1 MSDNRKDPGRLV
13 VPVGLGVVVVL
24 VVATLVV
31 SIYETVI
38 ASSGDQAI
46 LKNPEVVAI
55 AVGLLLSVLFV
66 ERWRS
71 VEGRLDKLSDEEQAR
86 LKDLET
92 YAKTRTKQ
100 IVGETVDKADKL
112 SAKLAAIAEDN
123 PWLEVI
129 TKRDIIVETESIRG
143 ILRTSYTLLH
153 DEKYLHLYEYL
164 EYCARKGTAQDSRDS
179 KRRLR
184 GTPEDFLEIASFCEV
199 WLEDYALSTEFLQR
213 YVEGA
218 GDGGYTLTP
227 ELIVRLL
234 RMGKFPEA
242 ATKAATLERLLR
254 RDEWHKRI
262 PFIAVNSP
270 ISGRLRWRTWNVLS
284 LTYAV
289 FDDDRRSQH
298 YATVARND
306 PYATLFAA
314 DQRLFEAEVAVN
326 CGDFEGALTDLLP
339 PDGSDDDA
347 DVSYLHQLI
356 FIYERMNRF
365 DLAAPL
371 RARLEKYR
379 AQVQGDTPL
388 PSSFRG
394 FEPPQNE
401 HGPTFGPTSPGNGR
415 GPVPGGPGDQGPGR
429 PNGDDGPDEG
439 HGRSI

>member
-1 MSDNRKDPGRLV
+1 MADNRKNPGRLV

-38 ASSGDQAI
+38 TSSGDQTI

-71 VEGRLDKLSDEEQAR
+71 VEGRLDKLSDDEQAR

-92 YAKTRTKQ
+92 YAKSRTKQ
-100 IVGETVDKADKL
+100 IVGEAVDKADKL

-164 EYCARKGTAQDSRDS
+164 EYCARKGTAQDNRQS

-213 YVEGA
+213 YVEGT
-218 GDGGYTLTP
+218 GGGGYALAP

-234 RMGKFPEA
+234 RMGRFPEA
-242 ATKAATLERLLR
+242 ATRAATLERLLR

-262 PFIAVNSP
+262 PFIAVTSP
-270 ISGRLRWRTWNVLS
+270 VSERLRWKTWNVLS

-289 FDDDRRSQH
+289 FNDDRKSLH
-298 YATVARND
+298 YATSARND

-314 DQRLFEAEVAVN
+314 DQRLFEAEIALN
-326 CGDFEGALTDLLP
+326 CGDFEWALDKLQP
-339 PDGSDDDA
+339 VDGSDDDA
-347 DVSYLHQLI
+347 DVSYLHELI
-356 FIYERMNRF
+356 FMYERMNRF
-365 DLAAPL
+365 ELAAPL
-371 RARLEKYR
+371 RAKLDKYR
-379 AQVQGDTPL
+379 AQVQGDTPVRG
-388 PSSFRG
+388 SFRG
-394 FEPPQNE
+394 FDHRENG
-401 HGPTFGPTSPGNGR
+401 HGPAPGPTSPGNGR
-415 GPVPGGPGDQGPGR
+415 GRADGRNDDRGQVRPPGDS
-429 PNGDDGPDEG
+429 GPDEG